1 MGVSKAKSKLINS
14 LHLKKFRNEYGL
26 FVAEGRKL
34 IGELLPHFHCHLL
47 LRTEEPFENEATI
60 SPDETIIID
69 SPDDLKGVSSLATP
83 PSALALFEIPKR
95 EFSLESLS
103 TGLTLMLDD
112 VQDPGNLGTIIR
124 TANWFGIRQI
134 ICSHGCA
141 DVFSNKVVQATMG
154 ALAHV
159 NIFYTNLIP
168 TLEHCA
174 SNNIAIYGTMLNG
187 KNIYETKLS
196 NGVIVMG
203 NEGNGIS
210 DEVAKFVNNALLIP
224 SFSTDNVTES
234 LNVAI
239 ATAITCAEFRRRGI

>member
-34 IGELLPHFHCHLL
+34 IGELLPHFHCRLL
-47 LRTEEPFENEATI
+47 LRTEEPFENEAT
-60 SPDETIIID
+60 SFPNEVVVID
-69 SPDDLKGVSSLATP
+69 SPDELKGVSKLTTP
-83 PSALALFEIPKR
+83 PSALALFEIPQR
-95 EFSLESLS
+95 EFSKESLS
-103 TGLTLMLDD
+103 TSLTLMLDD

-124 TANWFGIRQI
+124 TANWFGINQI

-159 NIFYTNLIP
+159 NICYTDLIP
-168 TLEHCA
+168 ILEYCA
-174 SNNIAIYGTMLNG
+174 SDNIAIYGTMLNG
-187 KNIYETKLS
+187 KNIYETPLN
-196 NGVIVMG
+196 NGIIVMG

-210 DEVAKFVNNALLIP
+210 DEVAQFVNNALLIP